1 MRTPDDTVER
11 DQIKRRLRSG
21 ALVGEYSGVYRVGR
35 PAPSL
40 EARYLA
46 AVRACGEGALLSG
59 KAAGYLFG
67 ALMGLAPR
75 PEVIARTRRRV
86 RGVKARRLR
95 VDPRDATTFRR
106 IPVTTVPRTLVDL
119 ASVLAADELT
129 RADAHEHPK
138 QMLTELRALLPST
151 S

>member
-1 MRTPDDTVER
+1 
-11 DQIKRRLRSG
+11 
-21 ALVGEYSGVYRVGR
+21 
-35 PAPSL
+35 
-40 EARYLA
+40 
-46 AVRACGEGALLSG
+46 
-59 KAAGYLFG
+59 
-67 ALMGLAPR
+67 
-75 PEVIARTRRRV
+75 
-86 RGVKARRLR
+86 LR

-119 ASVLAADELT
+119 AAVLAADELT